1 MHCVWYSF
9 STKSKLNHCWP
20 HMLQIMR
27 HFVIHLYN
35 RFITA
40 NNVTNN
46 AYNEELWSRTG
57 EHRILLP
64 ITYGSLNQQLS
75 NFLSEILETVMEDGQ
90 TPVLL
95 EELVEGF
102 DETFVKPRDHIVQES
117 LVDVVQTFVIAF
129 LKWLKEKKYPWLW
142 LTTKCFTKYWI

>member
-1 MHCVWYSF
+1 
-9 STKSKLNHCWP
+9 
-20 HMLQIMR
+20 
-27 HFVIHLYN
+27 
-35 RFITA
+35 
-40 NNVTNN
+40 
-46 AYNEELWSRTG
+46 
-57 EHRILLP
+57 
-64 ITYGSLNQQLS
+64 
-75 NFLSEILETVMEDGQ
+75 MEDGQ